1 MLEAKEDA
9 GYNLSKALEEIQT
22 ARKNRN
28 AQIGIFVFSSKSAPI
43 DLDPFARYG
52 DDLIVVWD
60 ANQNGTDVYLR
71 AALSTARAL
80 CVRAGKSAENE
91 VDFAAMNRAILEIE
105 KRAKSLDEVRKSA
118 ETIQSAS
125 QRIIDR
131 TQITQRELERQVALL
146 NAKLSEVESNS
157 NQLR

>member
-1 MLEAKEDA
+1 
-9 GYNLSKALEEIQT
+9 
-22 ARKNRN
+22 
-28 AQIGIFVFSSKSAPI
+28 
-43 DLDPFARYG
+43 
-52 DDLIVVWD
+52 
-60 ANQNGTDVYLR
+60 
-71 AALSTARAL
+71 
-80 CVRAGKSAENE
+80 
-91 VDFAAMNRAILEIE
+91 MNRAILEIE